1 MNFLFPIDFIN
12 DFRATFKH
20 RNQRIERG
28 GALAR
33 DLPVRQRR
41 KRTGCA
47 GILLFLRV
55 LF

>member
-1 MNFLFPIDFIN
+1 MNFLFRIDFIN
-12 DFRATFKH
+12 DFRAAFKH
-20 RNQRIERG
+20 RNQGIERG

-33 DLPVRQRR
+33 DPPIRQRR
-41 KRTGCA
+41 KRAGCA